1 MTTYHPMVRLSTGVL
16 AVAVLLALPAS
27 AAATPPVLL
36 TAGHEARHP
45 VVTFSAPRANPVA
58 VYIASKPDRATD
70 GAFFAENIVTL
81 DILTA
86 NEIQTGRWLSES
98 QLEAGTYWVNLRA
111 SPDFAACWDYER
123 FRGLDPACADGY
135 SNVLQLQI
143 PRGPVSYEWK
153 FIRPFAGS
161 VPAGYVYRGER
172 LLIQVP
178 ARGLPA
184 GERRGYQ
191 LCALKP
197 RREVCRRDS
206 FTGPALRTREWR
218 ILPGEGRNGRYTWF
232 VRVNRRTVLRRSLR
246 MYE

>member
-1 MTTYHPMVRLSTGVL
+1 ML

-58 VYIASKPDRATD
+58 IYVASKPDRATD
-70 GAFFAENIVTL
+70 GAFLTENIVTL
-81 DILTA
+81 DILTV

-111 SPDFAACWDYER
+111 APDFAACWDYER
-123 FRGLDPACADGY
+123 FGGLDPACANGY
-135 SNVLQLQI
+135 SNVLQLEI
-143 PRGPVSYEWK
+143 PRGPVRYEWK

-172 LLIQVP
+172 LLIQIR

-184 GERRGYQ
+184 NERRVYQ

-197 RREVCRRDS
+197 RREICRRDS
-206 FTGPALRTREWR
+206 FTGPAWRTREWR
-218 ILPGEGRNGRYTWF
+218 ILPGEGRNRRYTWF
-232 VRVNRRTVLRRSLR
+232 VRVDGRTVLRRSMR
-246 MYE
+246 IYE